1 MSNTSGLTDKEEV
14 ELLYALKQLPD
25 FDCLPLPVSWFEKYK
40 LAPRAV
46 VGPREYIES
55 NHAMKMALAEKDLPI
70 LIINKPQQDGKLV
83 EVQPPEVV
91 DIKVVSRPFVIP
103 AEGFPNV
110 ICPEHMSPTLLA
122 SLPEVAPTA
131 DTPVPQSP
139 RKYLDSLVSPIPQ

>member
-1 MSNTSGLTDKEEV
+1 MASLNTSGLTDKEEM
-14 ELLYALKQLPD
+14 ELLEALKTLPD
-25 FDCLPLPVSWFEKYK
+25 FDCLPLPVSWFAKYNIP
-40 LAPRAV
+40 PRAV

-91 DIKVVSRPFVIP
+91 DIKVMSRPFVIP
-103 AEGFPNV
+103 EGEEFPPV
-110 ICPEHMSPTLLA
+110 ICPEHT
-122 SLPEVAPTA
+122 

-139 RKYLDSLVSPIPQ
+139 RKYLDSLVSPTPQ